1 MLRKLFQP
9 SRADGQESFTFP
21 SDGFVKGEVLPL
33 PLGAVVAEQ
42 GVRFLKLQAGRLAQ
56 PVLDEAYVVMRL
68 YDQSCWYATWEPYA
82 GGWSLLR
89 LDAEAEAGPAPN
101 DLDLPLSASAP
112 SRRKRHS

>member
-21 SDGFVKGEVLPL
+21 SDGFVKGEVLRL
-33 PLGAVVAEQ
+33 PLGSIVAEQ
-42 GVRFLKLQAGRLAQ
+42 GVQFLRLQAGRLAQ

-89 LDAEAEAGPAPN
+89 LDAEAAAEAAANDVEFPLPAP
-101 DLDLPLSASAP
+101 ASSHCKGRA
-112 SRRKRHS
+112 